1 MISHGQ
7 RWQYA
12 FRAFFSLIFHGRIAD
27 DILAAFRDAPAVR
40 ISTPTIP
47 VAPIETTDRAVQVLA
62 LLQRDGRLVDFL
74 MEDLAAYPDAQVG
87 AAARDIH
94 RGCRD
99 SLARYITLAPVLDE
113 EEGRP
118 VTVERGVDPA
128 RLKIVGNAPASP
140 PLRGV
145 LRHRG
150 WEATRVELPPLLT
163 TGRTIVA
170 PAEIEVA

>member
-1 MISHGQ
+1 V
-7 RWQYA
+7 
-12 FRAFFSLIFHGRIAD
+12 L
-27 DILAAFRDAPAVR
+27 
-40 ISTPTIP
+40 P
-47 VAPIETTDRAVQVLA
+47 VVPVETSDRAVQVLA

-74 MEDLAAYPDAQVG
+74 MEDLTGYPDAQVG
-87 AAARDIH
+87 AAARDVH
-94 RGCRD
+94 TGCRD
-99 SLARYITLAPVLDE
+99 SLARYITLAPVMNE
-113 EEGRP
+113 EEGHP
-118 VTVERGVDPA
+118 LTVERGIDPA

-150 WEATRVELPPLLT
+150 WEATRIELPPLLT